1 MVYIFLQPQILKP
14 TFMKKFYSL
23 LATVVISA
31 TMSAQ
36 GSESFTNLTATTS
49 SYTAGSY
56 AGDNG
61 ISWTYAAARK
71 VSATDNVTG
80 TSIGFSDTGTR
91 KVSANS
97 GVNGVGTLN
106 YKVRSYFTGGV
117 AADRTMEVYVNGIK
131 QETFTLAAMNTTY
144 SRSLP
149 VNITGN
155 VVIEFR
161 STGSKQI
168 VLDDVSWTAATATLG
183 VADIKTN
190 KSLFVKNTFA
200 EEEIFFNGKS
210 DIKVYSRNGE
220 LVKTASVSD
229 SKSLNISALPKGM
242 YIITGVVDG
251 KNVSEKIIK
260 K

>member
-1 MVYIFLQPQILKP
+1 LRPQILKP
-14 TFMKKFYSL
+14 TIMKKFYSL
-23 LATVVISA
+23 LATIVVA
-31 TMSAQ
+31 AAMSAQ
-36 GSESFTNLTATTS
+36 GSESFTNLTATTN

-61 ISWTYAAARK
+61 ITWTYTAARK
-71 VSATDNVTG
+71 VATTNNVTG
-80 TSIGFSDTGTR
+80 ISIGFSDTGTR

-97 GVNGVGTLN
+97 GANGVGILN

-149 VNITGN
+149 VNSTGN

-168 VLDDVSWTAATATLG
+168 VLDDVSWTEASITLG
-183 VADIKTN
+183 VSDIKSN
-190 KSLFVKNTFA
+190 KNLFVKNTFA
-200 EEEIFFNGKS
+200 NEEIFFNGKS
-210 DIKVYSRNGE
+210 DIKIYNANGTM
-220 LVKTASVSD
+220 VKAASVSD
-229 SKSLNISALPKGM
+229 SKSLNILELPKGM
-242 YIITGVVDG
+242 YIITGIVDG